1 MFESMMLVAQNQPG
15 GPGPQQQQ
23 PGGMIFLVGI
33 ILFMGVFFFM
43 SSRSSR
49 KERQKKEDMI
59 NNLKKNDRVMTIGG
73 IIGTV
78 VNVKDNEVVL
88 KVDEATNTR
97 MTFLK
102 RSIQQVVTGT
112 EDLQLEQR

>member
-1 MFESMMLVAQNQPG
+1 MFDSMMLIAQNQPG
-15 GPGPQQQQ
+15 GPGPQQQ
-23 PGGMIFLVGI
+23 PSGMIFLVGI

-43 SSRSSR
+43 TSRSSK

-73 IIGTV
+73 VLGTV
-78 VNVKDNEVVL
+78 VSVKDNEVVV